1 MDILQIVAQVESI
14 IANLKIDEVEQI
26 SLQQRIVATSTCAR
40 PDWN

>member
-26 SLQQRIVATSTCAR
+26 SLQQRITAASMCAR
-40 PDWN
+40 PD